1 MIDFE
6 QSMMDALDQVY
17 PVVPQ
22 KGCLF
27 HMSKNVYKRVQD
39 EGMSQLYMN
48 DEEFRTN
55 IIMISVL
62 SFVPIAD
69 TIQAFGPLINHAGN
83 QEQVI
88 LDYFESN
95 YIGDLRRGRCLTPR
109 FPHAMWNM
117 SLRVQNELPR
127 TNNDLEGWH
136 NRFADSFQQRHAH
149 IWKFIERLQNNSTL
163 NHHAMAQ
170 IMAGPVVP
178 PQRRVYHVI
187 HERIQLLV
195 NNDAN
200 SNIIDF
206 LREISYNLA

>member
-6 QSMMDALDQVY
+6 QSMKGALDQVY
-17 PVVPQ
+17 PIVPQ

-27 HMSKNVYKRVQD
+27 HLSKNVYKRVQY

-55 IIMISVL
+55 IRMISAL

-69 TIQAFGPLINHAGN
+69 TIQAFDALSNHTGN

-95 YIGDLRRGRCLTPR
+95 YIGELRRGRRLASR
-109 FPHAMWNM
+109 YPHAMWNM
-117 SLRVQNELPR
+117 SLRVQKELPR

-136 NRFADSFQQRHAH
+136 NRFAGSFQRKHAH
-149 IWKFIERLQNNSTL
+149 I
-163 NHHAMAQ
+163 
-170 IMAGPVVP
+170 
-178 PQRRVYHVI
+178 
-187 HERIQLLV
+187 
-195 NNDAN
+195 
-200 SNIIDF
+200 
-206 LREISYNLA
+206 